1 MTMWIEATLGA
12 AFLAGLAGGAHC
24 AAMCGG
30 LVGIA
35 CGARAREMSARAWWQ
50 RTLAYNAGRISSYV
64 IAGALTGAL
73 GAAGLSLRGT
83 PLVQQTLLALMS
95 GALIVMGAYIAG
107 FLPLVRA
114 IESAGAILWRR
125 IEPHSRRFLPAD
137 SAPRAFGLGMVW
149 GWLPCGMVY
158 AALIAALATA
168 DPWHG
173 AALMLAFGL
182 GTLPNLL
189 AIGAA
194 FGRASKLIRLRPV
207 RVLFAALIVGVGVFG
222 IARATLDAAHAATV
236 SDPVMP
242 GVPPW
247 QCSVCVPNSM
257 VTVAEPRNE
266 RP

>member
-1 MTMWIEATLGA
+1 MTIWIEATLGA

-24 AAMCGG
+24 ASMCGG

-35 CGARAREMSARAWWQ
+35 CGAHAKDLSRRAWWQ
-50 RTLAYNAGRISSYV
+50 RTLAYNGGRVASYV
-64 IAGALTGAL
+64 TAGALTGAL

-83 PLVQQTLLALMS
+83 PFVQQTLLALMS
-95 GALIVMGAYIAG
+95 GALILLGAYIAG
-107 FLPLVRA
+107 FAPLVRT
-114 IESAGAILWRR
+114 IESAGAVMWRR
-125 IEPHSRRFLPAD
+125 IEPYSRRFLPVD
-137 SAPRAFGLGMVW
+137 STPRAFGLGLVW

-194 FGRASKLIRLRPV
+194 FGGAARLARSRAARAVFAVLI
-207 RVLFAALIVGVGVFG
+207 IGVGLFG
-222 IARATLDAAHAATV
+222 ILQAIQPMPQGAHAHQFAPA
-236 SDPVMP
+236 DP
-242 GVPPW
+242 
-247 QCSVCVPNSM
+247 
-257 VTVAEPRNE
+257 PR
-266 RP
+266 

>member
-1 MTMWIEATLGA
+1 MWIEATLGA

-24 AAMCGG
+24 ASMCGG

-35 CGARAREMSARAWWQ
+35 CGARAREMSRSAWWK
-50 RTLAYNAGRISSYV
+50 RTLAYNGGRIASYV
-64 IAGALTGAL
+64 AAGALTGAL

-83 PLVQQTLLALMS
+83 PLVQQALLILMS
-95 GALIVMGAYIAG
+95 GALILLGAYIAG
-107 FLPLVRA
+107 FTPLVRA
-114 IESAGAILWRR
+114 IESAGTVLWRR
-125 IEPHSRRFLPAD
+125 IEPYSRRFLPVD

-173 AALMLAFGL
+173 AALLLAFGL

-194 FGRASKLIRLRPV
+194 FGGVVRLARSHAARAV
-207 RVLFAALIVGVGVFG
+207 FAALIIGVGLFG
-222 IARATLDAAHAATV
+222 ITQAIQPGLHAGAHAQSFA
-236 SDPVMP
+236 SE
-242 GVPPW
+242 
-247 QCSVCVPNSM
+247 
-257 VTVAEPRNE
+257 VAPR
-266 RP
+266 

>member
-1 MTMWIEATLGA
+1 MTGWIEATLGA

-35 CGARAREMSARAWWQ
+35 CGGRTRELSRRAWWQ
-50 RTLAYNAGRISSYV
+50 RALAYNAGRITSYV
-64 IAGALTGAL
+64 AAGIVTGAV

-83 PLVQQTLLALMS
+83 PLVQQALLALMS
-95 GALIVMGAYIAG
+95 GALMVLGAYIAG
-107 FLPLVRA
+107 VAPLVRT
-114 IESAGAILWRR
+114 IESAGTVLWRY

-137 SAPRAFGLGMVW
+137 SAPRAFGIGMVW

-173 AALMLAFGL
+173 ALLMLAFGL

-189 AIGAA
+189 AIGAS
-194 FGRASKLIRLRPV
+194 FGYVATLARSRKARMVFAVLI
-207 RVLFAALIVGVGVFG
+207 AGVGIFG
-222 IARATLDAAHAATV
+222 MVKATQPVAHASEAVCGGASGSAFV
-236 SDPVMP
+236 S
-242 GVPPW
+242 
-247 QCSVCVPNSM
+247 
-257 VTVAEPRNE
+257 ALR
-266 RP
+266 